1 MVDKYY
7 PHDRPVVKCLDPGY
21 SCIHINDDGVL
32 VHYDLHENWSP
43 ICALGDIIKC
53 IQNVRLFVY
62 KLQSRYIG
70 ENALAESQFDTTS
83 INATSMR
90 ERVAVEAAYADEE
103 GNMVVDDHYDLES
116 EMVSDE
122 GNTDQS
128 DMQRSVTSI
137 TEDIDDEMF
146 S

>member
-1 MVDKYY
+1 MHERRSKLAHVSIQRSACVDG
-7 PHDRPVVKCLDPGY
+7 DSLD
-21 SCIHINDDGVL
+21 C
-32 VHYDLHENWSP
+32 
-43 ICALGDIIKC
+43 
-53 IQNVRLFVY
+53 
-62 KLQSRYIG
+62 
-70 ENALAESQFDTTS
+70 
-83 INATSMR
+83 
-90 ERVAVEAAYADEE
+90 VAVEAAYADE
-103 GNMVVDDHYDLES
+103 GNMMVDDRYDLES